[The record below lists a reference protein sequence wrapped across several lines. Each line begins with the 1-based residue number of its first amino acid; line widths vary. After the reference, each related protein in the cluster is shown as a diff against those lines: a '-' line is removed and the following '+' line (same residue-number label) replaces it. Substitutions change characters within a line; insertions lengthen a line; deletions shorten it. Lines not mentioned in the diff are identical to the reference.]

1 LAIRANNR
9 KSRKCLPGQTPA
21 HFTFLPSMKKVLEHF
36 QLAAKKISEKLN
48 MDLLEAAQQ
57 VMKTFEQYSIFS
69 KIVMYDCSKI
79 KSFCSI
85 K

>member
-1 LAIRANNR
+1 
-9 KSRKCLPGQTPA
+9 
-21 HFTFLPSMKKVLEHF
+21 MKKVLEHF